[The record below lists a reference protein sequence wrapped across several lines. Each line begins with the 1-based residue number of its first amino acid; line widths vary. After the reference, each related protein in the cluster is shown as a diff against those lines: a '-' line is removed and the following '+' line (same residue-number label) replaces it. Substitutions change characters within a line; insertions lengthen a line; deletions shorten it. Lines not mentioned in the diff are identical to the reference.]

1 VARRFA
7 PAAVWQSS
15 RRGDTRLEG
24 KVAVITGAGSGMG
37 RAMTSLFARE
47 GARVVAAEWNAA
59 TLDEVAEEVR
69 AAGGTVVGIQGDVS
83 NRDDDRRII
92 QTAIDTYGQ
101 IDILCNNAGIM
112 DNMAA
117 AGDFDEKTLAKV
129 MAVNAYGPLYLI
141 NAVLPHFLGQGK
153 GVIVNTASA
162 AGVGGGAAG
171 VVYTM
176 SKHACVGL
184 TKNTAWMY
192 AKSGIRC
199 NAMAVGGVNT
209 GIMANTA
216 GKVADMDPQSLG
228 PARAMAW
235 AGMAPGFGEPIDIA
249 NLALF
254 LASDES
260 RFVNGAIVHIDAGWT
275 AA

>member
-1 VARRFA
+1 M
-7 PAAVWQSS
+7 
-15 RRGDTRLEG
+15 RLEG

-37 RAMTSLFARE
+37 RAMAGLFAKE
-47 GARVVAAEWNAA
+47 GAKVVAAEWNQE
-59 TLDEVAEEVR
+59 TLDEVVTEVK
-69 AAGGTVVGIQGDVS
+69 AAGGTIVGVQGDVS
-83 NRDDDRRII
+83 KRDDDRRII
-92 QTAIDTYGQ
+92 KAAIDNFGR

-117 AGDFDEKTLAKV
+117 AGDFDEATLARV
-129 MAVNAYGPLYLI
+129 MGVNAYGPLYLTNEAI
-141 NAVLPHFLGQGK
+141 PHFLEQGK
-153 GVIVNTASA
+153 GVIVNTASL

-192 AKSGIRC
+192 AQKGIRC

-209 GIMANTA
+209 GIMQNTA
-216 GKVADMDPQSLG
+216 GKVADMDVQSIG
-228 PARAMAW
+228 PARAGAW
-235 AGMAPGFGEPIDIA
+235 ASMAPGFGEPMDIA
-249 NLALF
+249 YCALY

-260 RFVNGAIVHIDAGWT
+260 KFVNGSIVNIDAGWSSV
-275 AA
+275 

>member
-1 VARRFA
+1 
-7 PAAVWQSS
+7 
-15 RRGDTRLEG
+15 
-24 KVAVITGAGSGMG
+24 MG
-37 RAMTSLFARE
+37 RAMANLFAAE
-47 GARVVAAEWNAA
+47 GAKVVAAEWNQT
-59 TLDEVAEEVR
+59 TLDEVVAEVT
-69 AAGGTVVGIQGDVS
+69 AAGGTIVGVQGDVS
-83 NRDDDRRII
+83 NRADDQRII
-92 QTAIDTYGQ
+92 QTAIDSFGK
-101 IDILCNNAGIM
+101 IDVLCNNAGIM

-141 NAVLPHFLGQGK
+141 NAAVPHFLAQGK

-184 TKNTAWMY
+184 TKNTAWAY

-199 NAMAVGGVNT
+199 NAMAVGGVAT

-216 GKVADMDPQSLG
+216 GKVADLDPQSIG
-228 PARAMAW
+228 VARASAW
-235 AGMAPGFGEPIDIA
+235 AGMAPAFGEPIDIA

-260 RFVNGAIVHIDAGWT
+260 RFINGSIVHIDAGWT

>member
-1 VARRFA
+1 M
-7 PAAVWQSS
+7 
-15 RRGDTRLEG
+15 RLEG
-24 KVAVITGAGSGMG
+24 KIAVITGTGSGMG
-37 RAMTSLFARE
+37 RAMANLFAAE
-47 GARVVAAEWNAA
+47 GAKVVAAEWNAA
-59 TLDEVAEEVR
+59 ALDEVVAEVK
-69 AAGGTVVGIQGDVS
+69 AAGGTIIGVAGDVS

-92 QTAIDTYGQ
+92 QTAIDTYGR

-117 AGDFDEKTLAKV
+117 AGDFDEATLAKV
-129 MAVNAYGPLYLI
+129 MAVNAFGPLYLI
-141 NAVLPHFLGQGK
+141 NAAIPHFLAQGK
-153 GVIVNTASA
+153 GTIVNTASL

-184 TKNTAWMY
+184 TKNTAWAY
-192 AKSGIRC
+192 AKAGIRC

-216 GKVADMDPQSLG
+216 GKVAAFDPQSLG
-228 PARAMAW
+228 VGRAMAYS
-235 AGMAPGFGEPIDIA
+235 ALAPGFGEPVDIA
-249 NLALF
+249 NLALY

-260 RFVNGAIVHIDAGWT
+260 RFVNGAIVHIDAGWS

>member
-1 VARRFA
+1 M
-7 PAAVWQSS
+7 
-15 RRGDTRLEG
+15 RLAD

-37 RAMTSLFARE
+37 RAMANLFAKH
-47 GARVVAAEWNAA
+47 GAKVVAAEWNAT
-59 TLDEVAEEVR
+59 TLDEVVAEVR
-69 AAGGTVVGIQGDVS
+69 AGGGTIVGVAGDVS
-83 NRDDDRRII
+83 RREDDQRIV
-92 QTAIDTYGQ
+92 QVAIDTYGRL
-101 IDILCNNAGIM
+101 DILCNNAGIM

-117 AGDFDEKTLAKV
+117 AGEFDEATLARV
-129 MAVNAYGPLYLI
+129 MGVNAFGPLYLI
-141 NAVLPHFLGQGK
+141 NAAVPHFLAQGH

-162 AGVGGGAAG
+162 AGVGGCAAG
-171 VVYTM
+171 VAYTM
-176 SKHACVGL
+176 SKHAVVGL
-184 TKNTAWMY
+184 TKNTAWAY

-209 GIMANTA
+209 GIMQNTA
-216 GKVADMDPQSLG
+216 GKVANVDPASIG
-228 PARAMAW
+228 AARAMAW
-235 AGMAPGFGEPIDIA
+235 AGMAPGYGEPIDIA